1 MHEVEDLGAF
11 IALNVAFIIV
21 MIGQLW
27 GELESRA
34 QGVGFEGI
42 F

>member
-11 IALNVAFIIV
+11 IALNVSFIIV

-27 GELESRA
+27 GGIGIPCSRRW
-34 QGVGFEGI
+34 F
-42 F
+42 